1 MSFPFEEVYHIYLS
15 HLEDVNYK
23 YRYLGHEDKYGM
35 SRAGQCYLKHYYF
48 RHKYERFPL
57 DELRKQR
64 VPRLGQL
71 FHADMESALDY
82 FKENPEFCL
91 DKFGVGLKYHPME
104 CSIIT
109 ERMVVA
115 DDKRGHVDTYI
126 TFASELK
133 LEVYDLKTINSFGW
147 RVRFGKTKFE
157 DTNRFNHQ
165 QLATYTSAL
174 MSTLGIRDSEMFLV
188 YHNKD
193 TGLMKTIQVGNEYLD
208 IAKNYWD
215 DLAAFMRS
223 AKDDNFINNVMPYE
237 FIMVPV
243 EKWEC
248 GWCNYLPHCLQI
260 INSSCKR
267 N

>member
-71 FHADMESALDY
+71 LHSDMESAIKFFVEHHDEYKSLPDRY
-82 FKENPEFCL
+82 KPENCTIFIE
-91 DKFGVGLKYHPME
+91 KMVSFG
-104 CSIIT
+104 
-109 ERMVVA
+109 
-115 DDKRGHVDTYI
+115 DKRGHVDIFMVFKYDDFI
-126 TFASELK
+126 
-133 LEVYDLKTINSFGW
+133 EVYDLKSIAAWGW
-147 RVRFGKTKFE
+147 RVKFG
-157 DTNRFNHQ
+157 DTNVPDTNEFA
-165 QLATYTSAL
+165 QLQIATYTESIML
-174 MSTLGIRDSEMFLV
+174 DLGINKSKMFLV
-188 YHNKD
+188 YYDKD
-193 TGLMKTIQVGNEYLD
+193 QSKMKTVQVDSLYFGK
-208 IAKNYWD
+208 AKNYWD
-215 DLAAFMRS
+215 DLKAFMRA

-248 GWCNYLPHCLQI
+248 SWCSYQPHCNQI
-260 INSSCKR
+260 INMVKFL
-267 N
+267 